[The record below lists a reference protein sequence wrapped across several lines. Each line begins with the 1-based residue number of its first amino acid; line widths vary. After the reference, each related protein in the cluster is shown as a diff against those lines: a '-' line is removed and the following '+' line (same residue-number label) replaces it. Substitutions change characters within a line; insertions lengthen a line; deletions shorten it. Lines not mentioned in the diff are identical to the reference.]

1 MLESAALESHRFLS
15 AGTDSGQ
22 QDLRATIS
30 QPSHRSYTALRAEE
44 RGFRRGP
51 EAFPPTGRNPRL
63 PRGCCATPG
72 TELTPSRSSEQMHTF
87 TVASQAPSCLTW
99 TSGAPQRNQA
109 EGVPTCQWTMLI
121 PGSLLQRS
129 LWPWE
134 LPAGAIWRSHLPS
147 LPCRGDNFPA
157 SRSLCAP
164 GRLYLHLKISS
175 IIREPLECELHE
187 ARPGLSL
194 STHCWIPNDYNEPG
208 T

>member
-87 TVASQAPSCLTW
+87 TVASQALSCLTW

-129 LWPWE
+129 LLRGSGHGNYQLGPFG
-134 LPAGAIWRSHLPS
+134 GATCLPS
-147 LPCRGDNFPA
+147 PA
-157 SRSLCAP
+157 EVTTFQHLEACAP
-164 GRLYLHLKISS
+164 LG
-175 IIREPLECELHE
+175 
-187 ARPGLSL
+187 GFT
-194 STHCWIPNDYNEPG
+194 ST
-208 T
+208 